1 MWDFLKNGTNESIYK
16 IEIESQMQKSYGY
29 QGRNGGWGRVNWK
42 IGIDIYMLLYIKWAS
57 LIAELSGKVKNPLA
71 MQETLV

>member
-1 MWDFLKNGTNESIYK
+1 M
-16 IEIESQMQKSYGY
+16 
-29 QGRNGGWGRVNWK
+29 GRAGSVNWK

-71 MQETLV
+71 MQETLG

>member
-1 MWDFLKNGTNESIYK
+1 MVTKDE
-16 IEIESQMQKSYGY
+16 M
-29 QGRNGGWGRVNWK
+29 GGWGRVNWK

-57 LIAELSGKVKNPLA
+57 LIAELSGNVKNPLA

>member
-1 MWDFLKNGTNESIYK
+1 MG
-16 IEIESQMQKSYGY
+16 G
-29 QGRNGGWGRVNWK
+29 QGKVNWK

-57 LIAELSGKVKNPLA
+57 LLPELSGKVKNPLA